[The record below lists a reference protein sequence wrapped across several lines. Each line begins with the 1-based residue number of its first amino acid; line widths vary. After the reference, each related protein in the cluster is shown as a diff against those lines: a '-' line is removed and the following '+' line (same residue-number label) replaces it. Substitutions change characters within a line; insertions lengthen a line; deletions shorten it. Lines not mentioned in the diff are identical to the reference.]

1 MRVRTQLYKGDLAK
15 VVSLDS
21 SRGQAQVKLVP
32 RMDFAAMAKARA
44 EGGAANRFGRQ
55 APGAVRP
62 QARSACS
69 SNCSSLSPYL
79 VSWVS
84 HGLFRDKNQIIVK
97 LDRIRKVPASITTQ

>member
-1 MRVRTQLYKGDLAK
+1 MRVRAQLYKGDLAK

-32 RMDFAAMAKARA
+32 RMDYAAMAKARA

-62 QARSACS
+62 QARLA
-69 SNCSSLSPYL
+69 
-79 VSWVS
+79 
-84 HGLFRDKNQIIVK
+84 
-97 LDRIRKVPASITTQ
+97 